1 MKFTEVGLNR
11 LEEKILREA
20 IDLHGGAIFLSP
32 KGISQAVADNPVD
45 IIRRIST
52 GEYLRCPE
60 YLEIAD
66 SELRLTH
73 KTWYAPDYIIGL
85 PFPSATE
92 DYCRFLISEY
102 QRSGNLANVIF
113 CPGNYVKGLCGRGEV
128 IEEFL
133 ENTVPAKAIEDGV
146 QNFILEDHLTSKS
159 GDFELYMYLKYSI
172 YKSTEGKF
180 CIDLSGSSRV
190 ELYESIPRFH
200 YIDAKAYD
208 CEVAM
213 SSSDQKNLL
222 EKFND
227 IFLEPAM
234 SISDFFSGKL
244 SWLFGKC
251 CHSAVEEEF
260 YFDLLKDEFG
270 FQDFSELV
278 AKALL
283 GGQWTSTWLCCGQ
296 HAYPNQRIGSRTKS
310 YESMKLRIFNEKKR
324 REEQKKDW
332 QKRLENAR
340 ILKMISRDLQFERN
354 GGGQFVCTDRP
365 HRNKKKYYRKDK
377 SWKNNLGL

>member
-1 MKFTEVGLNR
+1 MKFTDLGLNK

-45 IIRRIST
+45 IIQRIST
-52 GEYLRCPE
+52 GEYLRCPG

-73 KTWYAPDYIIGL
+73 NTWYAPDHIIGL
-85 PFPSATE
+85 PFPSVTK

-102 QRSGNLANVIF
+102 QRSGSLANVIF
-113 CPGNYVKGLCGRGEV
+113 CPGNYVKGLCGRSDV

-133 ENTVPAKAIEDGV
+133 ENTVPAKAIEDGA
-146 QNFILEDHLTSKS
+146 QNFILEDYLTSKS
-159 GDFELYMYLKYSI
+159 GDFELYVFLKYSI
-172 YKSTEGKF
+172 YKSAEGKL

-190 ELYESIPRFH
+190 ELCESAPRFH
-200 YIDAKAYD
+200 YLDVTNND
-208 CEVAM
+208 CMVNI
-213 SSSDQKNLL
+213 SSSISEPKNLL

-234 SISDFFSGKL
+234 SISDFFEGKL
-244 SWLFGKC
+244 GWLFGKC

-283 GGQWTSTWLCCGQ
+283 GGQWTSTWLCHGQ
-296 HAYPNQRIGSRTKS
+296 HSYRDQRIGSRTKS

-324 REEQKKDW
+324 REEQK
-332 QKRLENAR
+332 RLAEETGECQNTEND
-340 ILKMISRDLQFERN
+340 I
-354 GGGQFVCTDRP
+354 
-365 HRNKKKYYRKDK
+365 
-377 SWKNNLGL
+377 

>member
-1 MKFTEVGLNR
+1 MKFTDLGLNR

-45 IIRRIST
+45 IVQRIPT
-52 GEYLRCPE
+52 GEYLRCPG

-66 SELRLTH
+66 SQLRLTH

-85 PFPSATE
+85 PFPSATK

-102 QRSGNLANVIF
+102 QRSGSLANVIF

-133 ENTVPAKAIEDGV
+133 ENTVPAKMMSEENI

-159 GDFELYMYLKYSI
+159 GDFELFIYLRYSI
-172 YKSTEGKF
+172 YKSAIGKL
-180 CIDLSGSSRV
+180 CIDFSGSSRV
-190 ELYESIPRFH
+190 ELYESIPHFH
-200 YIDAKAYD
+200 YVDVTNND
-208 CEVAM
+208 CIVDI
-213 SSSDQKNLL
+213 SSSTSEPKNLL

-234 SISDFFSGKL
+234 SLSDFFSGKL
-244 SWLFGKC
+244 GWLFGKC
-251 CHSAVEEEF
+251 CHSAVEEDF
-260 YFDLLKDEFG
+260 YFGLLKDEFG
-270 FQDFSELV
+270 FRDFSELV

-283 GGQWTSTWLCCGQ
+283 GGQWTSTWLCWGQ
-296 HAYPNQRIGSRTKS
+296 QGYPNQRIGSRTKS
-310 YESMKLRIFNEKKR
+310 YESMKLRIFNEKKK
-324 REEQKKDW
+324 REEQKRLAEETG
-332 QKRLENAR
+332 KRQNLENA
-340 ILKMISRDLQFERN
+340 I
-354 GGGQFVCTDRP
+354 
-365 HRNKKKYYRKDK
+365 
-377 SWKNNLGL
+377 